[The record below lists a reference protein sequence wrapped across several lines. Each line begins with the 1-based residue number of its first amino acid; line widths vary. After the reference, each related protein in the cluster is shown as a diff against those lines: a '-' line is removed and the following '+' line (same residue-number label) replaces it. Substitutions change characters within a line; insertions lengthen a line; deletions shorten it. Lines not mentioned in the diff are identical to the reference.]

1 MNQQESSSVNSWQ
14 LTALSAVVLVATV
27 LLQERNVDSLALIE
41 LAVCSGDSDGVVES
55 SATYYTIVVRQ
66 LYEHYKS
73 D

>member
-1 MNQQESSSVNSWQ
+1 M
-14 LTALSAVVLVATV
+14 ATV

-41 LAVCSGDSDGVVES
+41 LAVCSGNSDGVVES
-55 SATYYTIVVRQ
+55 PATYYTIVVRQ